1 MEKTKLPYDQSHR
14 IASLV
19 FVLVVVSK
27 GQGPSI
33 ETLLKKAGAYAVYS
47 LHAKGTAP
55 NDFYAVLGSGSL
67 DKDVEISVI
76 REDAWPGIKG
86 VLQDRF
92 SVSPLSAGLAF
103 TVKLDSLA
111 GVSIYKMLSN
121 TRRFEHPVDSKKKRR
136 KTRE

>member
-14 IASLV
+14 IAPLV
-19 FVLVVVSK
+19 FVMVVVSK
-27 GQGPSI
+27 GQGSSV
-33 ETLLKKAGAYAVYS
+33 ETLLKKAGAYGVYS

-92 SVSPLSAGLAF
+92 SVSPLSAGIAF
-103 TVKLDSLA
+103 TVPLDSLA

-136 KTRE
+136 KSRE